1 MGSIVSRTNWP
12 RSEIQ
17 FAGGI
22 WCREDVSVAW
32 WNLDHT
38 VQHNEYY
45 IYLEATIRTYGP
57 DS

>member
-17 FAGGI
+17 FIGGV
-22 WCREDVSVAW
+22 WRREDVSIARW
-32 WNLDHT
+32 YLDDT

-45 IYLEATIRTYGP
+45 IYLETTIRTYG
-57 DS
+57 SNS